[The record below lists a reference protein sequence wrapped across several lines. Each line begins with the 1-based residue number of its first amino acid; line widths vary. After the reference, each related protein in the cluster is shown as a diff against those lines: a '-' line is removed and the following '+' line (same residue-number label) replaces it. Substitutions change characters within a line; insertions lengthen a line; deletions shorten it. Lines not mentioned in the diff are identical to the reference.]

1 MESLK
6 VVIVDDE
13 IHAQNLLESLINAYG
28 GELTVVSKSSNLLDA
43 VEYIKN
49 NEVDLL
55 LLDVEM
61 PVNNGTKIND
71 FLTKDERP
79 DIIFVTA
86 YDTFA
91 IEAIRLGAFDYIVK
105 PVDRELF
112 NNVLDRYFQE
122 RVQINKEDR
131 LSIVTHQGTSLI
143 KFDDIL
149 FLNASGSY
157 SEVVKVDK
165 RVVASKPLKYFED
178 LLPSNF
184 IRIHRSYIVNKDKIS
199 GMSKKDSNWWVT
211 FDGSPLELPVSRKYR
226 SEIDLF

>member
-6 VVIVDDE
+6 VLIVDDE
-13 IHAQNLLESLINAYG
+13 IHAQNLLESLINSYG
-28 GELTVVSKSSNLLDA
+28 EELTVVSKCSNLIDA

-49 NEVDLL
+49 NAVDLL

-61 PVNNGTKIND
+61 PVNNGTKINN
-71 FLTKDERP
+71 FLLKDELP

-86 YDTFA
+86 YESFA

-112 NNVLDRYFQE
+112 NDVLSRYFQE
-122 RVQINKEDR
+122 KVQSIKDDR
-131 LSIVTHQGTSLI
+131 LPIVTHQGTSLI
-143 KFDDIL
+143 KYDEIL
-149 FLNASGSY
+149 FLHASGSY

-199 GMSKKDSNWWVT
+199 GMSKKDSNWWIT
-211 FDGSPLELPVSRKYR
+211 FEGSPIELPVSRKYR
-226 SEIDLF
+226 GEIDLF